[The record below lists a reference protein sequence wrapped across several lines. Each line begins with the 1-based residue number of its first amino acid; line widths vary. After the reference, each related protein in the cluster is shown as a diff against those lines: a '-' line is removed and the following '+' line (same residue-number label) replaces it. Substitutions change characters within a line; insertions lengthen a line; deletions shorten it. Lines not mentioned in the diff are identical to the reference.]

1 MTSFFVL
8 FNLGPQLYIIAK
20 KLISVATQPSLN
32 ISLCNVESK
41 CTDTNMLI
49 TLNRDELITYKTH
62 PAAVLV
68 VTRILGWFI
77 FLLST
82 FLKVNCNYIFDL
94 HTNCSLSV
102 KTVEISYTSPLH
114 FKGGS
119 KVPFNSPP
127 NGPIDLKFC
136 GLHIEC
142 SEDLNVMNTMSASK
156 VKA

>member
-102 KTVEISYTSPLH
+102 KTVEICIIYFTFTFQRGGAKSPLTH
-114 FKGGS
+114 
-119 KVPFNSPP
+119 PP
-127 NGPIDLKFC
+127 MDQLTWNFVGYI
-136 GLHIEC
+136 
-142 SEDLNVMNTMSASK
+142 LNVPRI
-156 VKA
+156 